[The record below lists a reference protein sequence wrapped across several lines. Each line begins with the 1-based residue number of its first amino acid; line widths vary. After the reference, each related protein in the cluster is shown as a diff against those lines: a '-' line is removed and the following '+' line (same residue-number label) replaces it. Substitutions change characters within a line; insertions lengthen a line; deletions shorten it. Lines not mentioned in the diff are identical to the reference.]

1 MLKDNYLLE
10 KINNTNEVCFGT
22 FAVIP
27 NIETVDIISSSEI
40 DFIIIDGEHSPVS
53 YQTAQNMVV
62 ACESNQTSPVY
73 RVPKADQVFISKALD
88 IGSHAIQL
96 PNVEQINDIE
106 NLISYGNY
114 PPEGKRG
121 FSPFTRASGYDPKN
135 SSKIISNTNNN
146 TLLIAQIEGKLG
158 IENLETLLE
167 FKKIDVF
174 FIGLYD
180 LSLYLGLP
188 GQIDHSDVLSLFKSI
203 SSKVLNAGYKLG
215 SIANS
220 LSQAEFLIN
229 SEVKFL
235 AYSVDSYM
243 LKNSYQNIIKEI
255 KSR

>member
-10 KINNTNEVCFGT
+10 KINNSKEVCLGT
-22 FAVIP
+22 FALIP
-27 NIETVDIISSSEI
+27 NSETIDIISSSEI

-53 YQTAQNMVV
+53 YQTAQNMVI

-73 RVPKADQVFISKALD
+73 RVSKADKVDISKALD

-96 PNVEQINDIE
+96 SNVEQTNDVE
-106 NLISYGNY
+106 NLISFGNY
-114 PPEGKRG
+114 LPEGKRG
-121 FSPFTRASGYDPKN
+121 FSPFTRAGGYDSAN
-135 SSKIISNTNNN
+135 SSKIVSNANNN
-146 TLLIAQIEGKLG
+146 ILLIAQIEGKLG
-158 IENLETLLE
+158 IENLEAILE
-167 FKKIDVF
+167 FNKIDIF

-188 GQIDHSDVLSLFKSI
+188 GQIDHPDVLSLFKSI
-203 SSKVLNAGYKLG
+203 STKVLSAGYKLG

-229 SEVKFL
+229 SDVKFL

-243 LKNSYQNIIKEI
+243 LKNSYQKIIKEI
-255 KSR
+255 KTR